1 MCGRFTQM
9 ATWAEVHGFSKPI
22 GVVPAASEIKASYNL
37 APTQSAAVLVHG
49 PDALQGAFMQWGL
62 ISQAAHRPINA
73 RAETVRSSPLF
84 KQAFAARRCVV
95 PANGW
100 YEWRLEA
107 GTKQPYYFSAPHL
120 LWFAG
125 IYQHD
130 SFAILTR
137 PALAI
142 SESIHERSPVL
153 LPTAAIAQWCAP
165 GSLQENSPNASP
177 EMLLENSPEILRAT
191 SAALLE
197 NLQDYCTAA
206 PEPAL
211 TQALR
216 VWPVRKVVNNVQ
228 VNDARLIDA
237 IAKTQLF

>member
-165 GSLQENSPNASP
+165 DTSPETSAETSPENSQ
-177 EMLLENSPEILRAT
+177 
-191 SAALLE
+191 AALLE
-197 NLQDYCTAA
+197 NLQNFFTATS
-206 PEPAL
+206 EP
-211 TQALR
+211 ALR

-228 VNDARLIDA
+228 LNDARLIDA
-237 IAKTQLF
+237 IASTQLF